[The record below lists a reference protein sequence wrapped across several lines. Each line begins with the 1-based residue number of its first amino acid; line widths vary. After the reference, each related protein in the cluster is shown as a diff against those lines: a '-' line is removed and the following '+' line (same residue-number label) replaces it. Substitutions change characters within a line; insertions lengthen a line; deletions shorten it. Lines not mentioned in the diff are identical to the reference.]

1 MNVMT
6 DAFNRRITYLRVS
19 ITDHCNLRCQY
30 CMPAEGIEFMD
41 GGDLLSYD
49 EFLRIIR
56 VGAERGLKKIRIT
69 GGEPLVRRGVV
80 EFIDAINQIEGIEDI
95 ALTTNGILLRKLAE
109 PLYQAGLRRLNV
121 SMDSLHAEKFK
132 EITRGDV
139 LERVWEGIH
148 EAERVGFSPIKIN
161 CVLQDGVNQDEII
174 PFVKLTLNKP
184 YHVRFI
190 EFMPCA
196 DLDMWQK
203 TYKPAADMQSKIVEE
218 FGELIPVD
226 QTSDM
231 AGPAENFRLPRAQ
244 GVVGFIHAISGHFC
258 DVCNRVRMTADGKI
272 RPCLFSNLEVDFRE
286 TLRKGGSD
294 EEISGLFDQV
304 LGIKPEGHELD
315 KYSAEKML
323 TDMISIGG

>member
-1 MNVMT
+1 MNIMT

-41 GGDLLSYD
+41 NSSLLSYD

-56 VGAERGLKKIRIT
+56 VAAKRGLKKVRIT

-80 EFIDAINQIEGIEDI
+80 EFVQEISKIEGIQDI
-95 ALTTNGILLRKLAE
+95 ALTTNGILLKKMAE
-109 PLYQAGLRRLNV
+109 PLYKAGLRRLNV
-121 SMDSLHAEKFK
+121 SMDSLKAEKFK

-161 CVLQDGVNQDEII
+161 CVLQETVNQDEII
-174 PFVKLTLNKP
+174 DFVKLTLNKP

-196 DLDMWQK
+196 NLDMWQR
-203 TYKPAADMQSKIVEE
+203 TYKPAMDMQSKIIEE
-218 FGELIPVD
+218 FNELIPA
-226 QTSDM
+226 QEESDI
-231 AGPAENFRLPRAQ
+231 AGPAENFKLPGAQ

-258 DVCNRVRMTADGKI
+258 DTCNRVRLSSDGKI

-286 TLRKGGSD
+286 ALRNGCTD
-294 EEISGLFDQV
+294 EEISGLLDQV

-323 TDMISIGG
+323 TDMITIGG